1 MFQTRGLLQDILRGT
16 HSHRCGSR
24 THMFV
29 FCRLTPHELARHNPN
44 GSLVSCVT
52 SGCLRGRVFCWL
64 SSQLPRME
72 VATSNLAA
80 SAKSVSR
87 SVVFC
92 GVVGPLQLAHSF
104 LGMNKGCRHC
114 LVRVVGSTSALLTLT
129 ASVRSCRY
137 FAGKTLRSYGADRA
151 TLAMKF
157 Q

>member
-1 MFQTRGLLQDILRGT
+1 
-16 HSHRCGSR
+16 
-24 THMFV
+24 
-29 FCRLTPHELARHNPN
+29 
-44 GSLVSCVT
+44 
-52 SGCLRGRVFCWL
+52 
-64 SSQLPRME
+64 ME
-72 VATSNLAA
+72 AASSNLVA

-92 GVVGPLQLAHSF
+92 GAVGPLQLAHSF
-104 LGMNKGCRHC
+104 LGMNKGCRNC

-137 FAGKTLRSYGADRA
+137 FADKTLRSYGADRA